1 MKLFFISVVVFAL
14 DQFTKWIAK
23 SKLALR
29 ESIEVFGDT
38 IRWTHIQ
45 NQGMAFGITIPNK
58 YIFNALSIFAA
69 SAILYYLI
77 KFRYEKFLPRFAL
90 AVIFGGAVGN
100 LLDRIMY
107 GKVIDFIDVD
117 IPDLHLN
124 SFDLYFFTIPEIFL
138 PRWPIFNIA
147 DIAVSTG
154 MFLLLYTIFTGSYEF
169 QHDVPANKTIAID
182 EGDEK
187 V

>member
-1 MKLFFISVVVFAL
+1 MKLLFISIVVFAL
-14 DQFTKWIAK
+14 DQFTKWVAQ

-38 IRWTHIQ
+38 VRWTHIQ
-45 NQGMAFGITIPNK
+45 NQGMAFGIAIPNK
-58 YIFNALSIFAA
+58 YIFNALSVFAA
-69 SAILYYLI
+69 CAILYYLI
-77 KFRYEKFLPRFAL
+77 KFRNEKFLPRFAL
-90 AVIFGGAVGN
+90 AIIFGGAIGN

-107 GKVIDFIDVD
+107 GRVTDFIDVD
-117 IPDLHLN
+117 IPDLQL
-124 SFDLYFFTIPEIFL
+124 SSLDMYFFTFPGIYL

-154 MFLLLYTIFTGSYEF
+154 MFLLMYTILTGKYDFE
-169 QHDVPANKTIAID
+169 QDLPTNKTIAID
-182 EGDEK
+182 ESDQK